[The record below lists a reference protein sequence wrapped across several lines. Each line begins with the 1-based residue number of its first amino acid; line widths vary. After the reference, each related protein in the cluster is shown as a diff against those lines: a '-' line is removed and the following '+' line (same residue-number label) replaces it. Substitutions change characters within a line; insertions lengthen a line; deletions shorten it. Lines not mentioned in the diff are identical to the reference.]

1 MSYLV
6 SVDGHWALL
15 YKYSAQISRA
25 VVSFPGWV
33 GSIAYATGIAL
44 VLKLIASAMQQKLIG
59 ENLSGYVSVRQ
70 FVGIN
75 STFMKAM
82 RILLSQPG
90 LSVAKV
96 AILSCGPGAYLSW
109 HGVGMFY
116 CSLNLVLSCCIFQ

>member
-1 MSYLV
+1 MS
-6 SVDGHWALL
+6 
-15 YKYSAQISRA
+15 
-25 VVSFPGWV
+25 GWV

-70 FVGIN
+70 FVGVN

-82 RILLSQPG
+82 RILLSLPG

-96 AILSCGPGAYLSW
+96 AILSCGPGTYLSW
-109 HGVGMFY
+109 LYSWCGH
-116 CSLNLVLSCCIFQ
+116 VLLFIKLRTLMLYLS